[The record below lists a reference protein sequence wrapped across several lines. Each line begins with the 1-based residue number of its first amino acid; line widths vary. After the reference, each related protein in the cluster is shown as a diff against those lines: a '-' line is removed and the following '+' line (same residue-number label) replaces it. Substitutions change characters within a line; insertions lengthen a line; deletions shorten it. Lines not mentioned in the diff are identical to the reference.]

1 MFKLTFLK
9 GWSRHKICDELAIS
23 ETLFY
28 KEEQEAIKQFFDRM
42 GCYGVSHHSLK
53 RKSGI

>member
-1 MFKLTFLK
+1 MTFLK

-28 KEEQEAIKQFFDRM
+28 KEEQEAIKRFFDRM